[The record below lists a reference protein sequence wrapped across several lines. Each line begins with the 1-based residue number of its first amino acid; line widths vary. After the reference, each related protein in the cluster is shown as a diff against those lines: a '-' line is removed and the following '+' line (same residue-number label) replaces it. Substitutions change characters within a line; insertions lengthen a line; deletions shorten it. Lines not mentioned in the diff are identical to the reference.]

1 MNNDIVE
8 IIPLKISIVN
18 HSVYFF
24 DKRNVITSCKSEIQT
39 NILLCKIIV
48 RCLPYEWGM
57 VKSLNNISPPYT

>member
-8 IIPLKISIVN
+8 MIPFKDFDCKPF
-18 HSVYFF
+18 HFF
-24 DKRNVITSCKSEIQT
+24 DKRNVITSFKSEIQT
-39 NILLCKIIV
+39 NILCKIIV